1 MKSYKNIL
9 CIHNKQTNMNEEY
22 FKHINSPLKA
32 YVLGIIIYNNKL
44 LDNKKIIVE
53 LPVHDDFSN
62 SKINSYLRNVENIKN
77 EMSMLGECIYNVN
90 SNAVVLTIESEKII
104 RDIYEKINMTLKT
117 SICDLDLTHFVQKND
132 DRDILLG
139 FFKAYVER
147 YGNILTECDDSKL
160 HITFYLEKNLHHL
173 KFMNIPYTI
182 SKLFNL
188 NIAVFNNVNLIDFMG
203 SIYKNEDIPY
213 VNHKLHRS
221 FYKILNNDMSEQI
234 IPKLKVFKTDTN
246 AVLPSKQRES
256 DVGYDL
262 TIINESKKMNAKTTL
277 YDTGLKLDI
286 PNGYYVE
293 IVPRSSLS
301 KSGYMLAN
309 SVGIIDQSYRGNL
322 YVALTKIDEASED
335 IQLPF
340 RCCQMILKK
349 QFYCRLAESQKDFEV
364 TDRNEGGFGS
374 TTN

>member
-1 MKSYKNIL
+1 MTEDYFENID
-9 CIHNKQTNMNEEY
+9 
-22 FKHINSPLKA
+22 SPLKA
-32 YVLGIIIYNNKL
+32 YVLGVIIYNNKL

-62 SKINSYLRNVENIKN
+62 SKINSYLRNVDKIKY
-77 EMSMLGECIYNVN
+77 ELSKLGECIYNIN
-90 SNAVVLTIESEKII
+90 SNAVVLTIDSEKVIN
-104 RDIYEKINMTLKT
+104 DIYDRMNMKSKT
-117 SICDLDLTHFVQKND
+117 SICDLDLTHFVQNIND
-132 DRDILLG
+132 KDILIG

-160 HITFYLEKNLHHL
+160 HITFYLENNLNHL
-173 KFMNIPYTI
+173 KILNIPYTTT
-182 SKLFNL
+182 KLFNL
-188 NIAVFNNVNLIDFMG
+188 NIAVYNNVNLIDFMG
-203 SIYKNEDIPY
+203 SIYKNDDVPY
-213 VNHKLHRS
+213 MNHKLHRS

-234 IPKLKVFKTDTN
+234 IPKLKVFKTENN

-256 DVGYDL
+256 DVGYDI
-262 TIINESKKMNAKTTL
+262 TIIKEVKQMNSKTTM
-277 YDTGLKLDI
+277 YDTGIKLDI

-301 KSGYMLAN
+301 KTGYILAN
-309 SVGIIDQSYRGNL
+309 SIGIIDQSYRGNL
-322 YVALTKIDEASED
+322 YIALSKIDDACET

-349 QFYCRLAESQKDFEV
+349 QIYCRLTESKKDFDA